1 MPMENSK
8 PSQTTTTEKAVH
20 QVEYVNLQEFGYEKS
35 GQVKGDPDI
44 FTSYLN
50 RILNGDLVDEKF
62 SGLNEDDKPEKRI
75 RLKKLEAKLAETSQ
89 QNEKIN
95 AEIKEKQ
102 DKIDVRRE
110 ELLDIRKRYE
120 EDPEAMKRETFS
132 TFKFSISLFILLAL
146 SGYLFFFYVS
156 AAYKAL
162 YTDFEAIAER
172 IAAGLGTGSI
182 MPKPAELAEAL
193 QYNFLL
199 FLVPFVFYAFGWAF
213 HVILDMKHKYKFVF
227 LGALIGVTFF
237 VDFLLALLIHNNTEY
252 AKELMGIGTRS
263 WAVNPAFYMILF
275 LGFIVYILWS
285 ILLDSIVREWSKRM
299 LTVNLKKIIKHLRND
314 IKELMAKLVPEEP
327 IRFDIANLREDIATV
342 ILGNL
347 KSYIDQFTTGWIS
360 YLAPQNLKEVK
371 VKCVNI
377 KKEFEDKHAI
387 KSGTVKVIKRRN
399 L

>member
-1 MPMENSK
+1 MENSK
-8 PSQTTTTEKAVH
+8 PSVTTEKAVH
-20 QVEYVNLQEFGYEKS
+20 QVEYVSLQEFGYEKS
-35 GQVKGDPDI
+35 GNVKGDPDI
-44 FTSYLN
+44 YTSYLN

-62 SGLNEDDKPEKRI
+62 SGLNEDDKPEKRSK
-75 RLKKLEAKLAETSQ
+75 LKKLEAKLDETCQ
-89 QNEKIN
+89 HNEKVN
-95 AEIKEKQ
+95 AQIKEKK

-110 ELLDIRKRYE
+110 ELLDIRKKFE
-120 EDPEAMKRETFS
+120 DDPEAMKRETFS
-132 TFKFSISLFILLAL
+132 PFKFIISSFILIMLT
-146 SGYLFFFYVS
+146 GYLFFFYVS

-162 YTDFEAIAER
+162 YTDFEGIAER

-213 HVILDMKHKYKFVF
+213 HVILELKHKYKFVF

-252 AKELMGIGTRS
+252 AKELMGITTRS

-285 ILLDSIVREWSKRM
+285 ILLDSIVREWSKRL
-299 LTVNLKKIIKHLRND
+299 LTVNLKKIVKHLRND
-314 IKELMAKLVPEEP
+314 IKDLKAKLAPEEP

-377 KKEFEDKHAI
+377 KKEFEEKHAI
-387 KSGTVKVIKRRN
+387 KSGTVKVIKRRGI
-399 L
+399 

>member
-1 MPMENSK
+1 MEKTNSSVS
-8 PSQTTTTEKAVH
+8 SQTKKAVP

-35 GQVKGDPDI
+35 GNVKGDPEI
-44 FTSYLN
+44 YTSYLN
-50 RILNGDLVDEKF
+50 MILNGDLVDEKF
-62 SGLNEDDKPEKRI
+62 SGLNEDDKPEKRSK
-75 RLKKLEAKLAETSQ
+75 LKQLESKLEETSL

-95 AEIKEKQ
+95 AQIKEKK

-110 ELLDIRKRYE
+110 DLLDIRKKYE
-120 EDPEAMKRETFS
+120 DDPEAMKREIFS
-132 TFKFSISLFILLAL
+132 PFKFSISVFILIAL
-146 SGYLFFFYVS
+146 TGYLFFFYVS
-156 AAYKAL
+156 AAYRAL
-162 YTDFEAIAER
+162 YTDFEAIATR

-213 HVILDMKHKYKFVF
+213 HVILELKHKYKFVF

-237 VDFLLALLIHNNTEY
+237 VDFLLAMLIHNNLEY
-252 AKELMGIGTRS
+252 AKELMGLATKS
-263 WAVNPAFYMILF
+263 WAADPAFYMILF

-285 ILLDSIVREWSKRM
+285 ILMDSVIREWSKRM
-299 LTVNLKKIIKHLRND
+299 VTVNLKKIVKHLRND
-314 IKELMAKLVPEEP
+314 TKELQSKLIPEEA
-327 IRFDIANLREDIATV
+327 IRFDIGNLREDIGTV

-360 YLAPQNLKEVK
+360 YLSPQSLKEVK

-377 KKEFEDKHAI
+377 RKEFEEKHAI
-387 KSGTVKVIKRRN
+387 KSGTLKAIKRRSM
-399 L
+399 

>member
-1 MPMENSK
+1 MENSK
-8 PSQTTTTEKAVH
+8 PTATSSTEKAVH

-35 GQVKGDPDI
+35 GNVKGDPDLY
-44 FTSYLN
+44 TSYLN

-62 SGLNEDDKPEKRI
+62 SGLNEDDKPEKRSK
-75 RLKKLEAKLAETSQ
+75 LKKLEAKLEETCQ
-89 QNEKIN
+89 QNEKTN
-95 AEIKEKQ
+95 ALIKEKQ

-110 ELLDIRKRYE
+110 ELLDIHKKYE
-120 EDPEAMKRETFS
+120 DDPEAMKRETFS
-132 TFKFSISLFILLAL
+132 PFKFSISVFILVAL
-146 SGYLFFFYVS
+146 TGYLFFFYVS
-156 AAYKAL
+156 TAYKAL
-162 YTDFEAIAER
+162 YTDFEGIAER

-213 HVILDMKHKYKFVF
+213 HVILEMKHKYKFAL

-252 AKELMGIGTRS
+252 AKELMGIATKA
-263 WAVNPAFYMILF
+263 WYANPAFYMILF
-275 LGFIVYILWS
+275 LGFIVYLLWS
-285 ILLDSIVREWSKRM
+285 ILLDSIVREWSKR
-299 LTVNLKKIIKHLRND
+299 LVTVNLKKIVRHLRSD
-314 IKELMAKLVPEEP
+314 IKELKAKLVPEEP

-377 KKEFEDKHAI
+377 KKEFEEKHAI
-387 KSGTVKVIKRRN
+387 KSGTVKVIRRRN
-399 L
+399 V

>member
-1 MPMENSK
+1 MENSK
-8 PSQTTTTEKAVH
+8 PSAAIATEKAVH
-20 QVEYVNLQEFGYEKS
+20 QIEYVNLQEFGYEKS

-44 FTSYLN
+44 YTSYLN
-50 RILNGDLVDEKF
+50 RILNGDLVDEKY
-62 SGLNEDDKPEKRI
+62 SGLNDDDRPEKRI
-75 RLKKLEAKLAETSQ
+75 KLKKLEATLEETGMH
-89 QNEKIN
+89 N
-95 AEIKEKQ
+95 AQIKGEIKEKQ
-102 DKIDVRRE
+102 DKIDARRE
-110 ELLDIRKRYE
+110 ELLDIRKKFE
-120 EDPEAMKRETFS
+120 DDPEAMKRETFS
-132 TFKFSISLFILLAL
+132 PFRFSISVFILIMLT
-146 SGYLFFFYVS
+146 GYLFFFYVS

-162 YTDFEAIAER
+162 YTDFEGIAER

-213 HVILDMKHKYKFVF
+213 HVILELKHKYKFVF

-252 AKELMGIGTRS
+252 AKELMGIATRS
-263 WAVNPAFYMILF
+263 WAANPAFWMILF

-285 ILLDSIVREWSKRM
+285 ILLDSIVREWAKR
-299 LTVNLKKIIKHLRND
+299 LVTNNLKKILKHLRKD
-314 IKELMAKLVPEEP
+314 VKDLQAKLIPEEP

-360 YLAPQNLKEVK
+360 YLAPQSLKEVK

-377 KKEFEDKHAI
+377 KKEFEEKHAI
-387 KSGTVKVIKRRN
+387 RSGTVKVIKRRN